1 MRHAFDHDHVFSL
14 EQLGYDT
21 FFQQQLAA
29 LPEPVE
35 PARVAAGGRG
45 VLHVLTA
52 SGPRVATLRGRLLH
66 ESGGGDALPAV
77 GDWVGLAPG
86 PHPVV
91 AHRLARRACLVRK
104 AAGKRADAQVLA
116 ANVDTVFIVSSLNAE
131 LNLRRLERW
140 IELAM
145 EGGARPVLV
154 LNKADLCDAP
164 GPFVDAVRALAPS
177 AEVLL
182 ASAGASGSARLDRA
196 EPQTMTAGDG
206 LDALR
211 AHVIPGRTVALVGSS
226 GVGKSTIAN
235 RLLGGEVMAAAAI
248 RASDDRGRHTTT
260 HRELLVLPGGGLLVD
275 TPGLRE
281 LEPWAVGDR
290 GPASFADVEALAEGC
305 RFRDCSHTGEP
316 GCAVAAA
323 VDGGRLG
330 EDRLAGF
337 HKLAAEGR
345 HLREQKDARA
355 RSEGKRR
362 LKEIARTM
370 RHHPKADR

>member
-1 MRHAFDHDHVFSL
+1 MLHALDHVDVSSL

-29 LPEPVE
+29 LDEPVE

-52 SGPRVATLRGRLLH
+52 AGPRIATLSGRLLH
-66 ESGGGDALPAV
+66 EGGGGDALPSV
-77 GDWVGLAPG
+77 GDWVGLRLNHDGGHDGG
-86 PHPVV
+86 PSQAVV
-91 AHRLARRACLVRK
+91 AHRFARRTCLVRK
-104 AAGKRADAQVLA
+104 AVGRRVEAQVLA
-116 ANVDTVFIVSSLNAE
+116 SNVDTVFIVSSLNAE

-140 IELAM
+140 LELAI
-145 EGGARPVLV
+145 EGGARPALV

-164 GPFVDAVRALAPS
+164 ARFAEAVRALSPS

-182 ASAGASGSARLDRA
+182 VSATGGV
-196 EPQTMTAGDG
+196 G

-211 AHVIPGRTVALVGSS
+211 ARVRPGETVALVGSS

-235 RLLGGEVMAAAAI
+235 RLLGGEVMAEGAI
-248 RASDDRGRHTTT
+248 RARDDRGRHTTT
-260 HRELLVLPGGGLLVD
+260 HRELFVLPGGGLLID

-281 LEPWAVGDR
+281 LEPWSVGEG
-290 GPASFADVEALAEGC
+290 GPASFADIDALAEGC
-305 RFRDCSHTGEP
+305 RFRDCSHGGEP
-316 GCAVAAA
+316 GCAVAVA

-330 EDRLAGF
+330 EERLAGF

-345 HLREQKDARA
+345 HLRERQDA
-355 RSEGKRR
+355 
-362 LKEIARTM
+362 LARTETKRQMKELSRSM
-370 RHHPKADR
+370 RRHPKA